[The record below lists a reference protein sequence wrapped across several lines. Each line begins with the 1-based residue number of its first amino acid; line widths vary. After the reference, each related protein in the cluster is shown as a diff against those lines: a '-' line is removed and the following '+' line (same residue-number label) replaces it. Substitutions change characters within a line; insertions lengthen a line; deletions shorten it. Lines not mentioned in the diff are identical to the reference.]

1 MFEHSNTLSPI
12 NDFVGKIEYFD
23 EENAII
29 ETDLFDIDSLRYYA
43 KKLWFRSNRKRKRII

>member
-1 MFEHSNTLSPI
+1 MFEHSSALSPI

-23 EENAII
+23 EENSII

-43 KKLWFRSNRKRKRII
+43 KKIVV